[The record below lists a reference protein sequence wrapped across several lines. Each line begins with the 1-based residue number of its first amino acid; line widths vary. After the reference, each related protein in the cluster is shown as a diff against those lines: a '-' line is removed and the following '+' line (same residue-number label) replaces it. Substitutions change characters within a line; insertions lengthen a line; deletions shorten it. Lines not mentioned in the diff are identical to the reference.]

1 MGVALAAATLGW
13 SRRALAAGAPVP
25 ANLQA
30 DLVAKAAKYDRNL
43 RRRAGSSVELLVV
56 RRARSADSESVAR
69 IFEHR
74 IEELGTIAG
83 LPVRITHRDYEGS
96 PELLDMVKSSEAS
109 ILFLSTELGSEVAQ
123 IGRAL
128 QGTSLLS
135 VGAAP
140 RYIPEGMVL
149 GFSLE
154 GGKPKILVNLAQAK
168 AQSVDLHASF
178 LKLARLVG

>member
-1 MGVALAAATLGW
+1 M
-13 SRRALAAGAPVP
+13 AAGSPVP

-43 RRRAGSSVELLVV
+43 RRRAGSKLVLLVV

-74 IEELGTIAG
+74 VEEIGSIAG
-83 LPVRITHRDYEGS
+83 LPVTIQHRDYVS
-96 PELLDMVKSSEAS
+96 APNLLDMVKELDAS
-109 ILFLSTELGSEVAQ
+109 ILFLSTELGSEVAP

-135 VGAAP
+135 VGATP
-140 RYIPEGMVL
+140 SYIPEGMVL
-149 GFSLE
+149 GFSLD